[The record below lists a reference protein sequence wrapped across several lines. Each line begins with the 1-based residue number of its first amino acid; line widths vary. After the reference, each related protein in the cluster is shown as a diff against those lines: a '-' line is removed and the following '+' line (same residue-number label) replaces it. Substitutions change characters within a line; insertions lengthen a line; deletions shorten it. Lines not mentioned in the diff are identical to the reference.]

1 MILGNRGIWLYKDL
15 DCFFKGETR
24 QARLGD
30 VLRAPP
36 LPGTLTGSG
45 VRAFVSCPS
54 GNLVAFPEKTEKVRI
69 ENLCPSQLSN
79 YMFISTLVGST
90 GEGHWKRS

>member
-1 MILGNRGIWLYKDL
+1 MILGNRGTWLYKDL
-15 DCFFKGETR
+15 DCFFKRETR

-45 VRAFVSCPS
+45 VRAVVPCPS
-54 GNLVAFPEKTEKVRI
+54 GNLVAFPQKTEKVRI
-69 ENLCPSQLSN
+69 ENICPSQLSN